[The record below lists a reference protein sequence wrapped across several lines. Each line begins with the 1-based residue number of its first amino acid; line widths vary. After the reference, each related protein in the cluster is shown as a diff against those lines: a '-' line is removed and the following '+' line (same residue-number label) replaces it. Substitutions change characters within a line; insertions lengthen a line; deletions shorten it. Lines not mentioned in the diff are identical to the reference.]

1 MKKIIAV
8 MLTLLCVMFAFASCG
23 NDGNDTTDTTEQI
36 STQPTG
42 STFPRGDEIFKG
54 IKSVDLDGN
63 KVSDKIFK
71 GKKLTMVNVWGTF
84 CSPCI
89 GEIPDLQTLSE
100 EYADKDF
107 QIIGIVCDIKNSE
120 DAEKIQTAKDIC
132 KETGVKYVSLVP
144 SESLDEALLDSI
156 VSVPATFFLDEDGK
170 QIDRNYIGSK
180 SLDGW
185 KAVVDSIYAE
195 LDK

>member
-1 MKKIIAV
+1 MKKIIAIV
-8 MLTLLCVMFAFASCG
+8 LALICVLFVFASSG
-23 NDGNDTTDTTEQI
+23 NDSNNPSEQI

-54 IKSVDLDGN
+54 TESVDLDGN
-63 KVSDKIFK
+63 KVTDKIFK

-89 GEIPDLQTLSE
+89 GEMPDLQTLSE

-107 QIIGIVCDIKNSE
+107 QIIGIVCDIKDSE
-120 DAEKIQTAKDIC
+120 DAEKIQIAKDIC

-144 SESLDEALLDSI
+144 SESLNDALLDSI

-170 QIDRNYIGSK
+170 QLDRNYIGSK

-185 KAVVDSIYAE
+185 KSVVDSIYAE